1 MQNNIPNA
9 EINAESALNNT
20 YAKINNAESALNNAN
35 APTDNADAPTD
46 NANAPTDNADAPTDH
61 IAEPRKK
68 VSRADILG
76 CAWDA
81 VTGEREQQYGKP
93 EDNFAIIASLWSA
106 YKGYSFSPLD
116 VAMMMALLK
125 IARIKTGVGTV
136 DSFIDLAGY
145 AACGGEIAGC

>member
-1 MQNNIPNA
+1 MQNNNTNA

-20 YAKINNAESALNNAN
+20 YARINNAESALNHAN
-35 APTDNADAPTD
+35 APTDNANTPTY
-46 NANAPTDNADAPTDH
+46 NAESPTETPTDH

-136 DSFIDLAGY
+136 DSFVDLAGY

>member
-1 MQNNIPNA
+1 MIQYYPPLDSNA
-9 EINAESALNNT
+9 EINDESAMNNT
-20 YAKINNAESALNNAN
+20 YEKINNAESALNNAN
-35 APTDNADAPTD
+35 APTDNADAPTET
-46 NANAPTDNADAPTDH
+46 PTGIPTDH

-76 CAWDA
+76 CALDA
-81 VTGEREQQYGKP
+81 VMGEREQQYGKP

-106 YKGYSFSPLD
+106 YKGTSFTPLD

-136 DSFIDLAGY
+136 DSFVDLAGY
-145 AACGGEIAGC
+145 AACGGEIAGD